1 MRTARTLMSSQ
12 HSLLAFEECYL
23 SGGTYAAAHNPP
35 VLWWILWWLHVLIV
49 VSNQKACEVCD
60 LKKC

>member
-1 MRTARTLMSSQ
+1 MSSQ

-23 SGGTYAAAHNPP
+23 SCGTYAAAHNPP

-49 VSNQKACEVCD
+49 VSNQKPCEVCD